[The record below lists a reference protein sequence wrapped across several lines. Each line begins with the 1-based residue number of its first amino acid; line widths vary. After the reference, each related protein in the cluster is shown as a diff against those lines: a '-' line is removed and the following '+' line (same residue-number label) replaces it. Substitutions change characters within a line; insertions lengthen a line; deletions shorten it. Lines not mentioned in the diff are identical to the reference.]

1 MRKKSLPVVVSDAA
15 LEAVL
20 PALSPIAPRRPATL
34 RARIMTRVER
44 DAINAQLIQTIPAN
58 DEGWSELVPKV
69 HGKRVYTDGTAESW
83 LIRLEAGARA
93 PAHDHP
99 ASEECIVLQGSVRYI
114 GGSTL
119 NAGDYEVVQPGFHH
133 TELVSDTGAL
143 VFLRY
148 AAPLNQ
154 YVAI

>member
-1 MRKKSLPVVVSDAA
+1 MRKKVFTAVIPDIA
-15 LEAVL
+15 LKAL
-20 PALSPIAPRRPATL
+20 LTTLSPIAPRRPATL
-34 RARIMTRVER
+34 RARIMTRAEQE
-44 DAINAQLIQTIPAN
+44 AINAQLIQTIPAG
-58 DEGWSELVPKV
+58 DEGWSELIPKV

-114 GGSTL
+114 GGSIL
-119 NAGDYEVVQPGFHH
+119 HAGDYEVVQPGFHH